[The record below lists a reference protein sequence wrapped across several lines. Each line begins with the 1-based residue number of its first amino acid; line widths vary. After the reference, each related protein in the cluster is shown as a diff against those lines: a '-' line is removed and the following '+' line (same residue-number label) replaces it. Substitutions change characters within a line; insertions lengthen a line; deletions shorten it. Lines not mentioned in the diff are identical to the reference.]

1 MIQYTRCGHTR
12 PWCDGVREINNF
24 CPACREARIGAEI
37 KFVRFGAPVKQST
50 NHQTGCAETGMSVY
64 EIGVGTI
71 RSEFADRPAY
81 TGRGVIVGYGSD
93 DEPLVRAITCRRATK
108 SMRSANGWK

>member
-12 PWCDGVREINNF
+12 PWCDGIRDVNNF
-24 CPACREARIGAEI
+24 CPTCREARIGTEI
-37 KFVRFGAPVKQST
+37 EFVRFGAPVGRSM
-50 NHQTGCAETGMSVY
+50 NHQTGCAESGMSVY
-64 EIGVGTI
+64 EIGVGII

-93 DEPLVRAITCRRATK
+93 DEPLVRAITCKRANKTARAT
-108 SMRSANGWK
+108 NGWK